1 MQEFFS
7 GFGAVCLYYV
17 IFASIALI
25 SRVFIKIPDEIFR
38 KILHFI
44 LIGSFPVYLYAFE
57 TWWISA
63 LASLI
68 FAIIVFPVLFFFERF
83 KKYSEFVTERKKGE
97 LKSSLLLVFSMFAI
111 VISVCYGIFSD
122 RYIALASIL
131 AWGIGDALAALIGKK
146 FGKHKINAKHTD
158 GKKSFEGTSAM
169 FICSFLSV
177 FIVLFLRGGISPL
190 GYVII
195 PLITGIVSALTE
207 LYCKNGVDTFVC
219 PVSSM
224 ITIIPLTFLF
234 GGVL

>member
-17 IFASIALI
+17 IFASVALI

-63 LASLI
+63 LAAVI
-68 FAIIVFPVLFFFERF
+68 FAVIVFPVLFFFERF

-97 LKSSLLLVFSMFAI
+97 LKSSLLLVFAMFAI
-111 VISVCYGIFSD
+111 VISVCVGIFSD

-146 FGKHKINAKHTD
+146 FGKHKINIKHTD
-158 GKKSFEGTSAM
+158 GKKSIEGTSAM
-169 FICSFLSV
+169 FVCAVLSV
-177 FIVLFLRGGISPL
+177 LVVLISRGGISPI

-195 PLITGIVSALTE
+195 PLITGVVSATAE